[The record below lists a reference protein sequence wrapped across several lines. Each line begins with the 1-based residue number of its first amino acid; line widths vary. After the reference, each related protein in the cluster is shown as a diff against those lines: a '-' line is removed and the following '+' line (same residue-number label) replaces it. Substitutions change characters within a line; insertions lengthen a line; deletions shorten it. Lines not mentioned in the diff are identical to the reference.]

1 MKKSQI
7 ALMKYQKENSPRQK
21 MKKSQIALVGGTG
34 FITGMTVMATVHS
47 SSHQYDNTI
56 TPSPDQIQN
65 AVDDVLLTLNNEDIE
80 LKEFLAEIQ
89 KIHPE
94 VVGAR
99 YGYLNN
105 VKYLYVAVLN
115 VKGDTKSGVTEYII
129 QLDKTHSGKANSQL
143 ARELSSQSNCEPG
156 YLFDD
161 DDNECY
167 RHVSNYSSWNSYS
180 RTSYS
185 TMDSYSTT
193 TSKEKRIY
201 SAQTVKKTS
210 AERAAAIKAKASS
223 DKTLS
228 QQRQAF
234 STKRSSSRSSSMG
247 FSSSRSWGG

>member
-7 ALMKYQKENSPRQK
+7 SLMRYRKANSPRQK
-21 MKKSQIALVGGTG
+21 MKTSQIALVGGAG
-34 FITGMTVMATVHS
+34 LITGITVMAVVCS
-47 SSHQYDNTI
+47 SSHQGDNTR

-129 QLDKTHSGKANSQL
+129 QLDKTYSGKASSQL
-143 ARELSSQSNCEPG
+143 ARELSSQSNCDPG
-156 YLFDD
+156 YRF

-180 RTSYS
+180 RTTYS
-185 TMDSYSTT
+185 TIDSYSTT
-193 TSKEKRIY
+193 TTKEKRIY

-210 AERAAAIKAKASS
+210 AERADAIKAKA
-223 DKTLS
+223 LS

-234 STKRSSSRSSSMG
+234 STKRSSSRSSSMS
-247 FSSSRSWGG
+247 FRSSSSWGG